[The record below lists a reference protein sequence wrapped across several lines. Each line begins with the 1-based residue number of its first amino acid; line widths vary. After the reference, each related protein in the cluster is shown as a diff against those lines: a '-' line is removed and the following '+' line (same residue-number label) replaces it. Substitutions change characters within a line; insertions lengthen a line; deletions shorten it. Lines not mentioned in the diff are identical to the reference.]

1 MYICLWGGWPAVV
14 HLIIINGSPS
24 VIVVPQFLRERTI
37 RTRSF
42 AQKYTCY
49 WWNWF
54 NKPRFA
60 FLMVDLSRHT
70 SWCDLLPHLSI
81 AAPSPPP
88 ALHTYNS
95 VYSARS
101 DSRFDIGLAKG
112 VLHLLWLLDS
122 VFVVLSE
129 DKSVSLRT
137 WPAYKHCLLGNTTAP
152 SSTTTTHCSFL
163 PPSPVVVVVVGRKKF
178 HSPIRCI
185 LLTGFTLLYSLSAA
199 PAFIPMI
206 LSFCT

>member
-1 MYICLWGGWPAVV
+1 MDLHHHHHQLCI
-14 HLIIINGSPS
+14 HII
-24 VIVVPQFLRERTI
+24 
-37 RTRSF
+37 
-42 AQKYTCY
+42 
-49 WWNWF
+49 
-54 NKPRFA
+54 
-60 FLMVDLSRHT
+60 
-70 SWCDLLPHLSI
+70 LSI
-81 AAPSPPP
+81 
-88 ALHTYNS
+88 LQEVTQ
-95 VYSARS
+95 

-206 LSFCT
+206 LSVHNANMGTYISSP